1 MSNSSKYLKEFASG
15 LRLVNES
22 AANVKN
28 MSVKDPEGDIPEEES
43 KTDFKPEEVDEAE
56 ENEEIKPTRGLSDEI
71 VEDETEDVADDPA
84 KPDK

>member
-1 MSNSSKYLKEFASG
+1 MSHSPKYLKEFAVG
-15 LRLVNES
+15 LRLVIES

-28 MSVKDPEGDIPEEES
+28 MSVKDPEGDIPEEQS

-56 ENEEIKPTRGLSDEI
+56 ENEEIKPARGLSDEI